1 MFNRLNKV
9 QIHCWGGLGS
19 QLNAWATA
27 EAIKQKFKHK
37 SVAIILHTG
46 GVTERT
52 SEIDFLSSKFEIKI
66 IDDFHNKSE
75 DNKDLHRFCAFVN
88 MMLKWILDKIG
99 LILNDEQ
106 DSILYRVKMWT
117 LSLRGHY
124 SNETLSEQVIYAMLM
139 EIEKYKNQAN
149 KSSLDS
155 TNILG
160 IHYRL
165 GDLIELEEKSFVNP
179 EVLGKF
185 FLNFYS
191 AHVIDHVYV
200 YSDSPKFAQ
209 ISLCTYLESSTKYLD
224 KDIWNTLVELCN
236 YKYFIG
242 TNSKISIWVSLFRN
256 AKDIEAN
263 VCLPTSM
270 KNILSQIYPKIVKS
284 TNTVFY

>member
-46 GVTERT
+46 GVTKRI
-52 SEIDFLSSKFEIKI
+52 SEIDFLSPRFEIKI

-75 DNKDLHRFCAFVN
+75 DNNYLHRFRAFVN
-88 MMLKWILDKIG
+88 RMLKWILDKIG

-139 EIEKYKNQAN
+139 EIEKYKNQAI
-149 KSSLDS
+149 KSSLNS

-165 GDLIELEEKSFVNP
+165 GDLLELKEKSFVSP

-191 AHVIDHVYV
+191 THVIDHVYV

-209 ISLCTYLESSTKYLD
+209 ISLGTYLESSTKYLD
-224 KDIWNTLVELCN
+224 KEIWNTLVELCN

-256 AKDIEAN
+256 VKDIEAN

-270 KNILSQIYPKIVKS
+270 KNSLSQIYPKIVKS